1 MKRRVAFCV
10 LLAPILAS
18 PALAQWRATTG
29 VAAWYDSD
37 LPGASY
43 RLAPTFALDGQRGVL
58 VGGVMASGFKG
69 ESPFRA
75 TRLSS
80 GYVLD
85 PIRRLP
91 IELKASFAHR
101 GGPGWPDR
109 GLARAEAR
117 LHFATRAAGAW
128 MGLATEQAFGLTG
141 QLGDRPLIGFGTWT
155 RHRGLTVSLDLE
167 QRSGLLPDPAQPPPR
182 DTVRSTGPGG
192 VGTDVRSEAGPGA
205 RNQLMRVALTT
216 TRVSARWQSDR
227 LELESVAGV
236 TLSLSQG
243 PRRWAQATAA
253 YAVAPK
259 LAAFATFGSRDPE
272 LYLIEPAETPRAT
285 CGVRLSHWR
294 SAVLETPLVAR
305 ATATKWHVRR
315 VSRDSWSFEVRAPGA
330 RMVEMT
336 GDFTRWE
343 PIQLQHQGGD
353 RWSAIM
359 MLEPGVHQV
368 NLRIDGGAWMP
379 PPGAPTSVDG
389 YGGTTGVVVAE

>member
-29 VAAWYDSD
+29 VAASYDSD
-37 LPGASY
+37 LPGASF
-43 RLAPTFALDGQRGVL
+43 RLAPTFALDGQRAVL
-58 VGGVMASGFKG
+58 VGTVMASGFKDV
-69 ESPFRA
+69 SAFRA
-75 TRLSS
+75 TKLSG

-91 IELKASFAHR
+91 IELKALVAHR
-101 GGPGWPDR
+101 VGPGWSDR

-117 LHFATRAAGAW
+117 LHFATRTAGAW

-182 DTVRSTGPGG
+182 DSVKGSGPGVG
-192 VGTDVRSEAGPGA
+192 VSDEATGPGA
-205 RNQLMRVALTT
+205 RNQLLRVALTT
-216 TRVSARWQSDR
+216 TRVSAHWQSSR

-236 TLSLSQG
+236 TLSLTRG

-253 YAVAPK
+253 YAVAPN

-294 SAVLETPLVAR
+294 STVLETPLVAR

-315 VSRDSWSFEVRAPGA
+315 VSRDSWSFDVRAPGA

-359 MLEPGVHQV
+359 ILEPGVHQV